1 MRYVLYRCWK
11 LKLRYTQQ
19 KKQLAFQTK
28 ISQIMIYAKKLS
40 DLLFMQIEYW
50 HYSKFK
56 KQRYKNTAIC
66 RYFDIA

>member
-1 MRYVLYRCWK
+1 MLY
-11 LKLRYTQQ
+11 T
-19 KKQLAFQTK
+19 TK
-28 ISQIMIYAKKLS
+28 ETIGIPDENKSNYDSCKKLS

-66 RYFDIA
+66 RYFDTA